1 MTTTSPE
8 PWSAD
13 WIDPRLRQWTKV
25 MCSTG
30 FEGKGVHSESW
41 VDRAVA
47 VGPALIA
54 DAYFALLMWTPEWQK
69 HFRNLE
75 QSKQQQQSQ
84 PVKRQAASIESG
96 VAVQLALPI

>member
-1 MTTTSPE
+1 
-8 PWSAD
+8 
-13 WIDPRLRQWTKV
+13 

>member
-1 MTTTSPE
+1 MTAVSPE

-25 MCSTG
+25 MSSTG

-54 DAYFALLMWTPEWQK
+54 DSYFALLMWTPEGLLQ
-69 HFRNLE
+69 LE
-75 QSKQQQQSQ
+75 SEPQPSQ
-84 PVKRQAASIESG
+84 PAKPQAVSTGAGET
-96 VAVQLALPI
+96 VQLVLDI